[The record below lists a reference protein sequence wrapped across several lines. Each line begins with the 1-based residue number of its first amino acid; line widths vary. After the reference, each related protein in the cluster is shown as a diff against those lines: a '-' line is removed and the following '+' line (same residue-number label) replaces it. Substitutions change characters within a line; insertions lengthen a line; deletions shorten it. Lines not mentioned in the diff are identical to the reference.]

1 MFDGARV
8 GEGFPDLV
16 ARRRGGPVT
25 FLEVKDG
32 RLPPSRRALT
42 LPEQAFQAKWGD
54 AYHVVLTV
62 EDALRA
68 VGVLRSVGC

>member
-1 MFDGARV
+1 M
-8 GEGFPDLV
+8 
-16 ARRRGGPVT
+16 T

-32 RLPPSRRALT
+32 RLPPSRRTLT